1 MLKPMLTVAEQ
12 IEHLKDKGV
21 QFEICSEAEAYH
33 YLRYN
38 NNFFKLASYRKNY
51 DKYIGGKKE
60 GLYINLD
67 FGYLKDLAIIDM
79 TLRYAIVQLALDI
92 EHYAKLELLR
102 MAEDGNEDG
111 YSIVTDFK
119 NSLEPTQYQRLIS
132 EIERNKTSDYCKDL
146 FDKYADNLPVWAFME
161 MIPFGRMVEFY
172 GYCANRYQSKP
183 MQDNYFVLRSCRKIR
198 NASAHSSC
206 ILNDLRPNTNRISTN
221 NKVLRSISV
230 LSKYTVRKRMSNTRI
245 NQIVTLLYTHKRIV
259 TSEGVR
265 RKAIILLTQL
275 KERINRN
282 IHYYETNDLVFS
294 NLNFLCKTIDIF
306 SD

>member
-79 TLRYAIVQLALDI
+79 TLRYSIVQLALDI
-92 EHYAKLELLR
+92 KHSAKLELLR